1 MKRIRIH
8 SARYITPLKVQGPI
22 LSVIEVED
30 TVYDSIIKAGHC
42 VEVLEEKVK
51 VPKINKTILQ
61 TLEIKP
67 KHNIIELSEEILEE
81 VEVEEQPKLEEKEKE
96 EESIKVLK
104 TELTSERIVKRSHRN
119 NRKRGK

>member
-8 SARYITPLKVQGPI
+8 SARYITPLNVQGPI

-30 TVYDSIIKAGHC
+30 TVYESIIKAGHC

-51 VPKINKTILQ
+51 VPKINKTVLQ

-96 EESIKVLK
+96 SIKVLK